1 MNVKF
6 SLILDR
12 NFIKRKLTT
21 YYRGCT
27 NYKSTLQFFNPNH
40 RVTETK
46 SEIK

>member
-12 NFIKRKLTT
+12 NFIKRTLTV
-21 YYRGCT
+21 YYRRCT
-27 NYKSTLQFFNPNH
+27 NYKSTLHSFNPSH
-40 RVTETK
+40 RVEETK